1 MALDKA
7 TATKRA
13 ALLMLILGVDA
24 SVAVSKRLEQS
35 VAYDIMREAAKIKAL
50 DPEEAKD
57 VLRTLLKELPDVRR
71 APSGKRFAAE
81 VLKQSFGEDQASSI
95 DFLKRLDR
103 MQLEDIVATEHPQVA
118 AFVMSYVHP
127 ETASLLMSGLEP
139 DRQLDIAR
147 RIARSETPQ
156 REGIKHLVRSLSNRL
171 NFLGADRVGE
181 EEIGGIESLVNI
193 MKGVGREVE
202 QNILHGFETVEPEL
216 ADELKKNMFVF
227 DDLVLLDD
235 RSMQKLLKE
244 VDGKIL
250 ALSLKRA
257 PAAISDL
264 ILRNLSERARK
275 ILQEDMEAMGK
286 VRVRD
291 VDQAQTAMVAA
302 VRRLEE
308 SGEIQLTREDEKFV

>member
-1 MALDKA
+1 
-7 TATKRA
+7 
-13 ALLMLILGVDA
+13 
-24 SVAVSKRLEQS
+24 
-35 VAYDIMREAAKIKAL
+35 
-50 DPEEAKD
+50 
-57 VLRTLLKELPDVRR
+57 
-71 APSGKRFAAE
+71 
-81 VLKQSFGEDQASSI
+81 
-95 DFLKRLDR
+95 
-103 MQLEDIVATEHPQVA
+103 
-118 AFVMSYVHP
+118 
-127 ETASLLMSGLEP
+127 
-139 DRQLDIAR
+139 
-147 RIARSETPQ
+147 
-156 REGIKHLVRSLSNRL
+156 
-171 NFLGADRVGE
+171 
-181 EEIGGIESLVNI
+181 
-193 MKGVGREVE
+193 
-202 QNILHGFETVEPEL
+202 
-216 ADELKKNMFVF
+216 MFVF

>member
-1 MALDKA
+1 MNDKA
-7 TATKRA
+7 AAVKKA
-13 ALLMLILGVDA
+13 ALLLLVLGVDA
-24 SVAVSKRLEQS
+24 SVAVTKKLEQS
-35 VAYDIMREAAKIKAL
+35 VAYDIIREAAKIKAL
-50 DPEEAKD
+50 DPEETKD
-57 VLRTLLKELPDVRR
+57 ILKSLLEELPDVRR

-103 MQLEDIVATEHPQVA
+103 VQLEDIVTTEHPQVA

-127 ETASLLMSGLEP
+127 ETAGLLMSSLEP

-171 NFLGADRVGE
+171 NFLGADRVGD
-181 EEIGGIESLVNI
+181 EEIGGMDSLVNI

-202 QNILHGFETVEPEL
+202 QNILQGFETVEPDL
-216 ADELKKNMFVF
+216 AEELKKSMFVF

-235 RSMQKLLKE
+235 RSMQKVLKE
-244 VDGKIL
+244 VDAKVL
-250 ALSLKRA
+250 ALALRRA
-257 PAAISDL
+257 PASISEF

-275 ILQEDMEAMGK
+275 ILEEDMRAMGK

-291 VDQAQTAMVAA
+291 VDQAQTMMVGA

-308 SGEIQLTREDEKFV
+308 SGEIQLNREDEKFV

>member
-1 MALDKA
+1 L
-7 TATKRA
+7 
-13 ALLMLILGVDA
+13 
-24 SVAVSKRLEQS
+24 Q
-35 VAYDIMREAAKIKAL
+35 RE
-50 DPEEAKD
+50 P
-57 VLRTLLKELPDVRR
+57 RR
-71 APSGKRFAAE
+71 A
-81 VLKQSFGEDQASSI
+81 
-95 DFLKRLDR
+95 
-103 MQLEDIVATEHPQVA
+103 
-118 AFVMSYVHP
+118 
-127 ETASLLMSGLEP
+127 
-139 DRQLDIAR
+139 QLDIAR

-291 VDQAQTAMVAA
+291 VDQAQTAMVGA

-308 SGEIQLTREDEKFV
+308 AGEIQLTREDEKFV